1 MELSPS
7 AHVDTFCRDSLP
19 PAEAWP
25 RLLFDLPELAYPDRL
40 NCAQALLDETIDR
53 FGADRRCLVS
63 PTEVWTYG
71 ELLTRASAVAQV
83 LVEDFG
89 LVAGNRVLLRGPNN
103 PWLAACWLG
112 VVRAGGVAVATMP
125 LLRAGELATICQLAR
140 IDLALCDARFDA
152 ELAAAGVPGLRLV
165 RFGGPGADD
174 LVNRCAAKTGRFD
187 PVPTAADDVAF
198 LAFTSGTTGRPKATM
213 QLHREVLATAD
224 TFSRHVLAPTPDDLF
239 TGSPPLAFTYGLGG
253 LLIFPLRAGAASL
266 LLEKATPD
274 VLPELIAEHGATV
287 LSTSP
292 TGYRMMLAAGTAD
305 RLASLRRCVSA
316 GEPLPKSVWEA
327 FHAATGLRVIDG
339 IGSTELLHIFI
350 SAAADDIRPGS
361 TGKPVP
367 GYRAAVLDDAGQPV
381 PDGTIGRLAVQ
392 GPTGCL
398 YLADDRQRSYV
409 QGGWNMTGDT
419 YVRDADGYF
428 WYQARSDDMIISAGY
443 NIAGPEVE
451 EALLAHPDVVDC
463 GVVGAPDAERS
474 MIVTA
479 YVVLR
484 DGVPAAADASARAAA
499 LQDFVKQRIAPY
511 KYPRLI
517 TFAAA
522 LPRTNTGKLQRYRL
536 REQAAGP
543 DAAGQAAAP
552 PDGAAATASPPVPV
566 AAAVPAPPTA
576 PPAST
581 ASAAPPA
588 PTAPTAPA
596 APH

>member
-19 PAEAWP
+19 PADQWP
-25 RLLFDLPELAYPDRL
+25 RLLFELPELAYPGRL

-53 FGADRRCLVS
+53 LGPDRRCLVS
-63 PTEVWTYG
+63 PTETWTYG
-71 ELLTRASAVAQV
+71 EVLHRASAVAQV
-83 LVEDFG
+83 LVEDLG
-89 LVAGNRVLLRGPNN
+89 LVPGNRVLLRGPNN

-112 VVRAGGVAVATMP
+112 VVRAGGVAVPTMP
-125 LLRAGELATICQLAR
+125 LLRAGELTTICQVAGV
-140 IDLALCDARFDA
+140 DLALCDARFGA
-152 ELAAAGVPGLRLV
+152 ELAAADVPRLRAV
-165 RFGGPGADD
+165 AFGGAGADD
-174 LVNRCAAKTGRFD
+174 LASRCAAKSGRFA

-213 QLHREVLATAD
+213 HLHREVLATAD
-224 TFSRHVLAPTPDDLF
+224 TFSRHVLAPEPDDLF

-253 LLIFPLRAGAASL
+253 LLIFPLRVGAASL

-274 VLPELIAEHGATV
+274 VLPEMIAAHGATV

-305 RLASLRRCVSA
+305 RLAGLRRCVSA

-327 FHAATGLRVIDG
+327 FHAATGHRIIDG
-339 IGSTELLHIFI
+339 IGSSELLHIFI
-350 SAAADDIRPGS
+350 SAAGDDIRPGS

-367 GYRAAVLDDAGQPV
+367 GYRGAVLDDAGQPV

-409 QGGWNMTGDT
+409 QDGWNITGDT
-419 YVRDADGYF
+419 YVRDADGYY

-463 GVVGAPDAERS
+463 GVVGAPDRDRG

-484 DGVPAAADASARAAA
+484 DGVPGDSAAAGRQATA
-499 LQDFVKQRIAPY
+499 LQEFVKRRIAPY
-511 KYPRLI
+511 KYPRSI
-517 TFAAA
+517 TFAAS

-536 REQAAGP
+536 RER
-543 DAAGQAAAP
+543 
-552 PDGAAATASPPVPV
+552 
-566 AAAVPAPPTA
+566 
-576 PPAST
+576 
-581 ASAAPPA
+581 SAAEPA
-588 PTAPTAPA
+588 AEAAAPA
-596 APH
+596 APR